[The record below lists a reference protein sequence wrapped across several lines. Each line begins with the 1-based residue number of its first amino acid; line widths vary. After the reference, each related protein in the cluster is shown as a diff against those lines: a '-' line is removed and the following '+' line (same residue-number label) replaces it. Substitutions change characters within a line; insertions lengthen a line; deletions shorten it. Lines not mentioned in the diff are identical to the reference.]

1 MLATLRVLKTLILL
15 VLFVGLLAAS
25 AYLYTWW
32 QVTRSADAL
41 KNTIA
46 PFLDMHYDSVEIDPL
61 KSEAGLLNVRLTPVG
76 MQDDI
81 LVERMVF
88 KTDNQWSLLMA
99 PTNLDK
105 GQLPDAFSFMVSGID
120 FDLQSDFMQML
131 TTQSAALQAQVGTSY
146 ETLGCGDLNMMGLAQ
161 WQQMGFRQLTSD
173 LQLNYRMDPLV
184 QSARFDLFAETAGVA
199 RVEGSLQIGVAEL
212 HPTLTGLMT
221 PNTLLESIE
230 LRMQDLGYNLRRNRL
245 CAQLNEEEITEYRT
259 RYRELLAVRLA
270 QDGWSIPVPLLD
282 AYDTLNNPGGSMLVR
297 VRPQM
302 VMGPQAA
309 ALIQQPGDLLAVLK
323 PYVEFSGKPVSV
335 QDVRWD
341 PTKKQQPALA
351 VPAQPNSDT
360 EADITEQAVSEEDGA
375 DAEVAAETENSRPA
389 GLGKPL
395 IVLPEPK
402 TLKRVAVNE
411 LKGHVGHQAVLR
423 TYFGRRV
430 EGRII
435 SVTSAEVV
443 IEHRPPDGR
452 GTATY
457 PIARDKI
464 QVAEVLF

>member
-1 MLATLRVLKTLILL
+1 VLATLRVLKALILL

-25 AYLYTWW
+25 AYLYAWW
-32 QVTRSADAL
+32 QVTRTADAL

-46 PFLDMHYDSVEIDPL
+46 PFLDMRYDSVEIDPL
-61 KSEAGLLNVRLTPVG
+61 QSEAGLLNVRLTPVG
-76 MQDDI
+76 MQDAV

-88 KTDNQWSLLMA
+88 KTANPWSLLMA
-99 PTNLDK
+99 PTNLEK
-105 GQLPDAFSFMVSGID
+105 GRLPEAFSFVVSGIN

-131 TTQSAALQAQVGTSY
+131 TAQTAAMQAQVGTSY
-146 ETLGCGDLNMMGLAQ
+146 ETLGCGDLNLMGLKQ

-199 RVEGSLQIGVAEL
+199 RVESSLQIGVSEQQ
-212 HPTLTGLMT
+212 PTLAGLMT

-230 LRMQDLGYNLRRNRL
+230 VRMQDLGYNLRRNRL
-245 CAQLNEEEITEYRT
+245 CAQLNEEEVAEYRT
-259 RYRELLAVRLA
+259 RYREMLAIRLA
-270 QDGWSIPVPLLD
+270 QDGWSIPVALLD

-309 ALIQQPGDLLAVLK
+309 ALLQQPGDLLAVLK
-323 PYVEFSGKPVSV
+323 PYVEFSGKPASV

-341 PTKKQQPALA
+341 PNKKQKPALA
-351 VPAQPNSDT
+351 EPSPATPAESESATAST
-360 EADITEQAVSEEDGA
+360 EADDTASETR
-375 DAEVAAETENSRPA
+375 AERLA
-389 GLGKPL
+389 GIGKPL
-395 IVLPEPK
+395 IVLPQPK
-402 TLKRVAVNE
+402 TLQRVKVHE
-411 LKGHVGHQAVLR
+411 LSGHIGQHAVLR

-430 EGRII
+430 EGRIV
-435 SVTSAEVV
+435 SVTGAEVV